1 MVVLIC
7 ARQGQ
12 CDINVRMAKTM
23 KHLQGLLLL
32 GLTGLCFTM
41 VEA

>member
-23 KHLQGLLLL
+23 KHLQGLLL